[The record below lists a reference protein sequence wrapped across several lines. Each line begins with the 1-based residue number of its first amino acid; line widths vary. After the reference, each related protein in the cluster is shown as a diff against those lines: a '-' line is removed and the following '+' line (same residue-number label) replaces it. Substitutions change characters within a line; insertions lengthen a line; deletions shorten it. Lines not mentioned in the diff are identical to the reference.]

1 MSLLDTDMVFTSAVH
16 PAVVAS
22 QRPTLDPAWGPAPA
36 RGRRADR
43 SRPAAGAR
51 SWDDVL
57 RLTGLA
63 ALAGRSSR
71 SGRHAAPATT
81 HLLGTITTVRAQQEL
96 RAS

>member
-1 MSLLDTDMVFTSAVH
+1 MSLLDTDMVFASAVH

-22 QRPTLDPAWGPAPA
+22 QRPTLDPAWTPAQA
-36 RGRRADR
+36 HGRRADR

-51 SWDDVL
+51 SWSDVL

-63 ALAGRSSR
+63 ART
-71 SGRHAAPATT
+71 GRHAAPASTFA
-81 HLLGTITTVRAQQEL
+81 LGTLTTVRAQQEL